1 MVVGFFDFS
10 RTERSTHFLVSFRV
24 IVGYFIVTA
33 EVRFLIFVKFC
44 SEMRFGIAA
53 QIPLYNHNHYHHHLH
68 LAPIPFFLGPL
79 NSGFV
84 CLPSFHVQSLV
95 AFRTGLLLGCL
106 HSSSSLF
113 VASLPP
119 PLCSPRSLIYTL
131 NS

>member
-1 MVVGFFDFS
+1 MLVGFLDFS

-24 IVGYFIVTA
+24 IVGYFIITA
-33 EVRFLIFVKFC
+33 EVKVLIFVQFC
-44 SEMRFGIAA
+44 SEIRFGIAA
-53 QIPLYNHNHYHHHLH
+53 QMPLYNHNHHHHHHLH
-68 LAPIPFFLGPL
+68 LAPIPSFLGPL

-84 CLPSFHVQSLV
+84 CLPSFHVQLLV

-106 HSSSSLF
+106 HSSSLF